1 MMQRKIL
8 LLGEIGV
15 GKTSIVQRLVF
26 DRFDGSYKATIG
38 TDIYR
43 YEVLPPPAAEPFQFN
58 IWDTDGN
65 FSDAIFRHV
74 HAKQAHAAI
83 VVGDVRRP
91 LTLDAILRLGNGFM
105 DNFPGRPLAYVV
117 NKLDLLEPGDNP
129 YLPAGMVDSG
139 VPLTMTSAKTGH
151 QVKQAFHD
159 AASAIVR
166 RG

>member
-1 MMQRKIL
+1 MMLRKIL

-43 YEVLPPPAAEPFQFN
+43 YDVAPSPASEPFQF
-58 IWDTDGN
+58 IVWDTDGN

-74 HAKQAHAAI
+74 YAKQAHAAI
-83 VVGDVRRP
+83 IVGDVLRRT
-91 LTLDAILRLGNGFM
+91 TLDAATRLGHGFM
-105 DNFPGRPLAYVV
+105 DEFPGRPLAYVV
-117 NKLDLLEPGDNP
+117 NKVDLLEAGEAPQW
-129 YLPAGMVDSG
+129 PAKLVDGG
-139 VPLTMTSAKTGH
+139 VPMTMTSAKTGH

-159 AASAIVR
+159 AASAVVR